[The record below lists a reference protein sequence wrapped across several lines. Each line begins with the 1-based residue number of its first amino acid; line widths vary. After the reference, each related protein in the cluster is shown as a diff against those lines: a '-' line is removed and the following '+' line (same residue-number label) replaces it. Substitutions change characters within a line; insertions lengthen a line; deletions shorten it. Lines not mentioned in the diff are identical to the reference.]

1 MQRKMMQNFILVL
14 VVMIELMFYEVFFK
28 FKKNVWMQMAGFI
41 KLLCFS
47 IDRITA
53 YH

>member
-28 FKKNVWMQMAGFI
+28 LKKSVNANS
-41 KLLCFS
+41 CF
-47 IDRITA
+47 
-53 YH
+53 Y